1 MTARLRLFL
10 VVVAFAFASMLI
22 LSVATERVELQPWMP
37 NIGLPFVV
45 FAITTSALS
54 TVQSAWIALIVGY
67 FMDVFSGYSF
77 GPHAAVFMTI
87 FVLLSVIENQIRYS
101 GLGFR
106 LGLVGVSAF
115 SCVVLSYLLRDAIG
129 GVSSRLS
136 TTNLMYQATTSTIA
150 TVVVG
155 VVVLIGLEAI
165 SLRLG
170 ATARRWLR

>member
-1 MTARLRLFL
+1 M
-10 VVVAFAFASMLI
+10 
-22 LSVATERVELQPWMP
+22 
-37 NIGLPFVV
+37 
-45 FAITTSALS
+45 
-54 TVQSAWIALIVGY
+54 
-67 FMDVFSGYSF
+67 
-77 GPHAAVFMTI
+77 
-87 FVLLSVIENQIRYS
+87 
-101 GLGFR
+101 
-106 LGLVGVSAF
+106 
-115 SCVVLSYLLRDAIG
+115 VLSYLLRDAIG